1 MTKYPDFNCQI
12 KPGEFSMNTILV
24 AEDSFTQR
32 QLIVELLQSFNF
44 TIRTA
49 KNGVEALEK
58 IELLHPDIVLL
69 DLIMPQMNG
78 YEVCRRMKAN
88 PKTKNIPIILC
99 SAKGSEA
106 DRYWG
111 LKQGA
116 DAYIAKPFQPEELI
130 DAIKVLSTRSHV

>member
-1 MTKYPDFNCQI
+1 M
-12 KPGEFSMNTILV
+12 STILV

-32 QLIVELLQSFNF
+32 QLIVELLQSCRF

-99 SAKGSEA
+99 SSKGSEA

-116 DAYIAKPFQPEELI
+116 DAYVAKPFQPEELI
-130 DAIKVLSTRSHV
+130 DAIKVLSERSHV